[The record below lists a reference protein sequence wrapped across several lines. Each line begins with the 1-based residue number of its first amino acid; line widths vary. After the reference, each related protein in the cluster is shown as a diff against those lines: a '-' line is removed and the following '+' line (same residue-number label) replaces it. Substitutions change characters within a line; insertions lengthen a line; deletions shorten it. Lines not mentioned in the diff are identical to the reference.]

1 MNNKRN
7 YLESESPWRVLRLA
21 SVAIFAL
28 CLTTGCAYHIEKDY
42 VQIKEDVR
50 CLLNDIDNNNDLDKY
65 VGPDYVERL
74 YKWSHN
80 K

>member
-1 MNNKRN
+1 MNNRN
-7 YLESESPWRVLRLA
+7 HLKPYSPYQGLWLA
-21 SVAIFAL
+21 SLAFFAL
-28 CLTTGCAYHIEKDY
+28 CLTAGCACHIEKDN

>member
-1 MNNKRN
+1 MKK
-7 YLESESPWRVLRLA
+7 YVFESLLIL
-21 SVAIFAL
+21 SVGSF
-28 CLTTGCAYHIEKDY
+28 LTACDVFHCSADSA
-42 VQIKEDVR
+42 QIKEDVR

-74 YKWSHN
+74 YKRSHN